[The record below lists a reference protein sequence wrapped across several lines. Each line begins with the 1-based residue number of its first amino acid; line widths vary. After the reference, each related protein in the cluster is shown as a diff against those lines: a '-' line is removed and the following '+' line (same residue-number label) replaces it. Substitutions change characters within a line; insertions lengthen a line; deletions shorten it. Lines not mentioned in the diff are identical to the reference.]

1 MARPSEIKDLY
12 KRLDVSPCASQ
23 DQIKSAYRKLA
34 HQWHPDKNPGKEK
47 ESRLEFIAVSEAY
60 IELRD
65 EARPQ
70 NKQPEEDSDSY
81 KMYQA
86 IFEEL
91 EKSNNE
97 LYQMLKMFGVNPSL
111 IRNFGF

>member
-12 KRLDVSPCASQ
+12 ERLEVSPSASQ
-23 DQIKSAYRKLA
+23 EEIKSAYRKLA
-34 HQWHPDKNPGKEK
+34 HQWHPDKNPGNER

-60 IELRD
+60 VELRC
-65 EARPQ
+65 ESRPQ
-70 NKQPEEDSDSY
+70 NTQPEEDSDSY

-97 LYQMLKMFGVNPSL
+97 LYQMLKMFGVSPSS